1 MSSIQPQAGP
11 PVRALSTMW
20 SQGNFPRDG
29 QDGDDLEAFAR
40 KTAELGFPSIEI
52 NYVIPPEGVETLLE
66 TQHVSVSSI
75 HNPCPRV
82 RVNGKNSEH
91 LNLAARNE
99 DERKAAVERAIASI
113 DTCRRASARL
123 MVVHLGGIGDR
134 MFDEEKQLRRLFDEG
149 KRDGEEVEALR
160 KSAIE
165 RRRAEAPDW
174 FPHAKRSLAEI
185 SEAAAASGVAIGLES
200 RFHYH
205 EFPDVDEMHE
215 LLADYPPEVAGFWI
229 DIGHVEVLDRLGLV
243 PLHRWLNELGER
255 CIGSHV
261 HDVDG
266 LADHRAP
273 GHGTADWD
281 HYRDKLPPQIPRI
294 FEINQKQSEDRVA
307 ASIPFLRE
315 RGILP

>member
-11 PVRALSTMW
+11 PISALSTMW

-29 QDGDDLEAFAR
+29 KDGDDLEAFAR

-52 NYVIPPEGVETLLE
+52 NYVIPPEGVETLLKTE
-66 TQHVSVSSI
+66 HVTVSSI

-82 RVNGKNSEH
+82 QVNGKNSEH
-91 LNLAARNE
+91 LNLAARNK

-113 DTCRRASARL
+113 DTCRRANARL

-185 SEAAAASGVAIGLES
+185 SEAAAAAGVAIGLES

-229 DIGHVEVLDRLGLV
+229 DIGHVEVLDRLGLI

-273 GHGTADWD
+273 GYGTADWD
-281 HYRDKLPPQIPRI
+281 HYHDKLPPQIPRI
-294 FEINQKQSEDRVA
+294 FEINQKQGEDRVA